1 MIDVSKKRGG
11 RVAEKSA
18 AEEVSSAPPASGQKT
33 VLFIALS
40 VINMLVVAG
49 VGFMI
54 YQGRHKES
62 AEPKIDNV
70 IKAEHA
76 AQEHEETEIDSFV
89 GKIIPLET
97 FMVNLSGSKGKKV
110 AKVNMEI
117 ELDSPK
123 LAEEI
128 AKRNPQIRDYINM
141 ILSTKTYEE
150 VSTQEGKNNLKNEI
164 KDTLNSFL
172 VQGKIKKI
180 YFTEFIYN

>member
-1 MIDVSKKRGG
+1 M
-11 RVAEKSA
+11 AENNA
-18 AEEVSSAPPASGQKT
+18 AEEVAAPAPASGQKT
-33 VLFIALS
+33 ILFVALS
-40 VINMLVVAG
+40 IINMIVVAG

-54 YQGRHKES
+54 YQGKHKEA
-62 AEPKIDNV
+62 AEPNIDQV
-70 IKAEHA
+70 IKAEHE
-76 AQEHEETEIDSFV
+76 AQGHEETETDSFL

-117 ELDSPK
+117 ELDNPK

-150 VSTQEGKNNLKNEI
+150 VSTQEGKNNLKDEI
-164 KDTLNSFL
+164 RDTLNSFL

>member
-1 MIDVSKKRGG
+1 M
-11 RVAEKSA
+11 AEKNA
-18 AEEVSSAPPASGQKT
+18 AEEVASAPAASGQKT

-40 VINMLVVAG
+40 IINMLVVAG

-54 YQGRHKES
+54 YKGKAKED
-62 AEPKIDNV
+62 AEPKLEHV
-70 IKAEHA
+70 IKAEHE
-76 AQEHEETEIDSFV
+76 AQGHEENEVDSFV

-117 ELDSPK
+117 ELDNPK
-123 LAEEI
+123 LADEI

-150 VSTQEGKNNLKNEI
+150 ISTQEGKNNLKTEI
-164 KDTLNSFL
+164 RDTLNSFL